1 MTLVGPWWKNWT
13 KIHGEIVN
21 LILFSKTTLF
31 WYVDFGEKPVV
42 KTKDS
47 LGPLS
52 ELSHVR
58 SGKVFV
64 YMVVLE
70 ADMDASFLTCS
81 TFYG

>member
-1 MTLVGPWWKNWT
+1 M
-13 KIHGEIVN
+13 
-21 LILFSKTTLF
+21 
-31 WYVDFGEKPVV
+31 V

-70 ADMDASFLTCS
+70 TDMDASFLTH
-81 TFYG
+81 FYFLWIDQRPLKDVEGVFALESLDFGIPKLILHVGNHTLH